1 MLRPLVFSRSVSQRM
16 QMAVSRGSSRGIS
29 SRVPQS
35 GQAIVT
41 PLARSNS
48 DTRAATF
55 LDRASI
61 SRHFALTFGLHHFNN
76 AASALWKGR
85 GDGMQPY
92 FLASHVYP
100 CISGQH
106 VILMDLERDKYVA
119 VVPAHR
125 LARWVRGWPVGEA
138 PPTDSPPDADG
149 KADALVS
156 QLLAHGMLV
165 TDARVGKPAVPVT
178 TIRPQRSLV
187 EFDLDTR
194 PKASAGQLWRFG
206 GSCLQAQLS
215 LKLRPIQSIVEA
227 MRERKAQPQARGPRD
242 ADPLRL
248 RSLVTAFARLRPLF
262 YTLRSACLL

>member
-1 MLRPLVFSRSVSQRM
+1 
-16 QMAVSRGSSRGIS
+16 
-29 SRVPQS
+29 
-35 GQAIVT
+35 
-41 PLARSNS
+41 
-48 DTRAATF
+48 
-55 LDRASI
+55 
-61 SRHFALTFGLHHFNN
+61 
-76 AASALWKGR
+76 
-85 GDGMQPY
+85 MQPY

-125 LARWVRGWPVGEA
+125 LARWVRGWPVDEV
-138 PPTDSPPDADG
+138 PPADSPPDADG

-227 MRERKAQPQARGPRD
+227 MRERKAQPQAGGPG

-262 YTLRSACLL
+262 YTLRSACLLDSLTLLHFLGPEGIHPDWVFGVKTDPFDAHCWVQLGEVLLNDIPDRVRQYSPILVV